1 MSPNVARRAAYMALH
16 LFMMALDVE
25 SDLTE
30 GISKTAIGLPV
41 EVSDIKTAS
50 EFRTR
55 LVLGNTFGSS
65 DQK

>member
-1 MSPNVARRAAYMALH
+1 MALH

>member
-1 MSPNVARRAAYMALH
+1 MALH

-55 LVLGNTFGSS
+55 LVLVLDGNTLEE
-65 DQK
+65 Q